1 MKGASISVAWVTSQ
15 ITGSQHLMVPQNHF
29 ADEILVHFQAVN
41 DCYIAVI
48 EGVSFQDLS
57 ARSLP
62 TSSDPSCGKV
72 RAFDRSRSAG
82 YMEGGMSLRE
92 FYRQN
97 VYGDS
102 GRHMPG

>member
-1 MKGASISVAWVTSQ
+1 MSCKA
-15 ITGSQHLMVPQNHF
+15 GSHHLAVPLNRPN
-29 ADEILVHFQAVN
+29 DGILVNFQAVN
-41 DCYIAVI
+41 DCFIAVI
-48 EGVSFQDLS
+48 EGVSFQDLT
-57 ARSLP
+57 ARFLP
-62 TSSDPSCGKV
+62 TSSDPSWGKV

-97 VYGDS
+97 VDGDS